1 MNFRGCNFLWLN
13 LQQDQVQLSGD
24 EKGNLGKKSV
34 LLAMSHWRIESLI
47 AGKYAFN
54 LTIHIDGIRQLK

>member
-13 LQQDQVQLSGD
+13 LQQDQVKLSGD

-47 AGKYAFN
+47 AGSM
-54 LTIHIDGIRQLK
+54 LLI